1 MKLSNIKNQIHQI
14 VIGLNRHNT
23 LDENMWTAS
32 EPELRE
38 YVIASQTK
46 ISSDVTRLKLAQL
59 VLKRSETE
67 DTILPSL
74 FTMVLAR
81 INLASTEA
89 VDNSSTPVFWHLLKD
104 VLQSRHAERL
114 IPALA
119 IGFLHSEVEEV
130 DIENL
135 MLGRDEW
142 ETLKDYKHNYDLF
155 LHEMSQRTTPVRTEP
170 RSYVSKNNSHVNAHN
185 RFKV

>member
-1 MKLSNIKNQIHQI
+1 M

-23 LDENMWTAS
+23 LDESMWTAS
-32 EPELRE
+32 EPELRS
-38 YVIASQTK
+38 YVIASQTRM
-46 ISSDVTRLKLAQL
+46 SSDATRLKLAQL

-67 DTILPSL
+67 DIISPSL

-81 INLASTEA
+81 INLASTEP
-89 VDNSSTPVFWHLLKD
+89 VDNSSTPVFWHVLKD
-104 VLQSRHAERL
+104 VLQSRHAEKL

-142 ETLKDYKHNYDLF
+142 ETLKDYKHNYDMF
-155 LHEMSQRTTPVRTEP
+155 LDEMSHRTTPVRTEP
-170 RSYVSKNNSHVNAHN
+170 RSYVNKNNSNSNSPH